1 MSTLSAPGSN
11 KETHIDVEMLDDV
24 AACSTPTIKTEETQT
39 EQNQI
44 TSVNYAHCLAFVKY
58 EEKEAVTIT
67 PEDHK
72 KRRAEPEGGE
82 VLTLEVTKTI
92 SEQEGVIAKIVK
104 TTETVT
110 KLTKSTKLPKLNIL
124 GFTSVDDKSKVFSI
138 YEGKL
143 VTKKPAELI
152 QVELSLVV
160 DTFAHNTSLT
170 NNDPLDQA
178 VAKMIRKSNVI
189 YLNVKDV
196 KEDITEPQ
204 QFVFD
209 GVESYPGSGQEED
222 IVKCKF
228 KDVWTILCC
237 SSRALL

>member
-92 SEQEGVIAKIVK
+92 SE
-104 TTETVT
+104 
-110 KLTKSTKLPKLNIL
+110 
-124 GFTSVDDKSKVFSI
+124 
-138 YEGKL
+138 
-143 VTKKPAELI
+143 
-152 QVELSLVV
+152 
-160 DTFAHNTSLT
+160 
-170 NNDPLDQA
+170 
-178 VAKMIRKSNVI
+178 
-189 YLNVKDV
+189 
-196 KEDITEPQ
+196 
-204 QFVFD
+204 
-209 GVESYPGSGQEED
+209 
-222 IVKCKF
+222 
-228 KDVWTILCC
+228 
-237 SSRALL
+237 